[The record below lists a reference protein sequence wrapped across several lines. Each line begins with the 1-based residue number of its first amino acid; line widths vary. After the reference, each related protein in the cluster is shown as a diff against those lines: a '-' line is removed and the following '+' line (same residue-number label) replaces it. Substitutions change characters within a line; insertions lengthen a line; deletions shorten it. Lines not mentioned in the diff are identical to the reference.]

1 MNKLYIFCILL
12 LSSSLLT
19 ADEEIIKSKLKN
31 VLPADT
37 VIESIEPSLFKGVY
51 KVYYGD
57 LQPIYVSKDGN
68 FFIFGDMYKING
80 QRIENITDQEKRD
93 VRVQII
99 NKMPVEEFIS
109 FKANN
114 ELHVVTIFTDV
125 DCGYCRKLHNQISEY
140 NDLGISVRYA
150 AFPRSGIG
158 TEAFSKMVGA
168 WCSNNPKKSLTSL
181 KNNKKID
188 LSICDNQPVSKH
200 YVIGQR
206 IGVTG
211 TPAIF
216 TASGEI
222 IPGYLSPEDLIQ
234 KLKS

>member
-37 VIESIEPSLFKGVY
+37 VIESIEPSSFKGVY

-211 TPAIF
+211 TPAV
-216 TASGEI
+216 
-222 IPGYLSPEDLIQ
+222 LSLIHI
-234 KLKS
+234 

>member
-1 MNKLYIFCILL
+1 
-12 LSSSLLT
+12 
-19 ADEEIIKSKLKN
+19 
-31 VLPADT
+31 
-37 VIESIEPSLFKGVY
+37 
-51 KVYYGD
+51 
-57 LQPIYVSKDGN
+57 
-68 FFIFGDMYKING
+68 
-80 QRIENITDQEKRD
+80 
-93 VRVQII
+93 
-99 NKMPVEEFIS
+99 MPVEEFIS

-222 IPGYLSPEDLIQ
+222 IPGYLSPDDLIQ

>member
-37 VIESIEPSLFKGVY
+37 VIESIEPSSFKGVY

-222 IPGYLSPEDLIQ
+222 IPGYLSPDDLIQ